1 MKTKLRKLETTIM
14 KKRFWKEF
22 DEQETIERL
31 KIKIGTE
38 KLKKVNKIEGH
49 EIRIESIKSTTK
61 R

>member
-1 MKTKLRKLETTIM
+1 M

-49 EIRIESIKSTTK
+49 EIRIESIKNTTK